1 VSDPDATIRG
11 YILSMDDGNGGA
23 FADIFSGIFE
33 PSTLNYLVTGLT
45 TGKKYRFK
53 VRAAGYNEEGPES
66 TIASFYACTSPS
78 GFASPVAI
86 EQTEESI
93 LIQWKAPTDN
103 GGCTLSS
110 YAVFRDD
117 GAEGEVTTEV
127 NSVNDIAVRDNPS
140 LDVVN
145 ITNFDSGGA
154 DVGKTFRVKVTAY
167 NVGGREADS
176 GVVALVLASIPD
188 TPTVGPQ
195 NDATIT
201 SSNRIRVTYGVTSPP
216 DNGGSPILSYALEID
231 DGKGGSF
238 QKLIGSTSNSF
249 LTAYTISTGI
259 EKGLEYRLRYR
270 VKNAIGWSGYSPISF
285 ILAANAPDAP
295 PKPTFSSFDTSTLYL
310 NIQPSKDNGGS
321 PILFYHLYRYNSTS
335 GDFDLIESL
344 SPGSLI
350 YSATAGTDGYAIGS
364 TYRYKVVVQNGVDS
378 SEASDEAY
386 IAFGDV
392 PPQPTAIDANDC
404 TTTRST
410 IHVSWDPV
418 SAPLSVTGYILN
430 MDDGRLG
437 EYSQVYVGTNRPDLT
452 EYTVTGLTT
461 GLSYKFTLQA
471 INYNGRSLASSSTT
485 LYACDVPAGLAAPK
499 YVSSDKDALTI
510 TLSWD
515 SPSDEGG

>member
-1 VSDPDATIRG
+1 
-11 YILSMDDGNGGA
+11 
-23 FADIFSGIFE
+23 
-33 PSTLNYLVTGLT
+33 
-45 TGKKYRFK
+45 
-53 VRAAGYNEEGPES
+53 
-66 TIASFYACTSPS
+66 
-78 GFASPVAI
+78 
-86 EQTEESI
+86 
-93 LIQWKAPTDN
+93 
-103 GGCTLSS
+103 
-110 YAVFRDD
+110 
-117 GAEGEVTTEV
+117 
-127 NSVNDIAVRDNPS
+127 
-140 LDVVN
+140 
-145 ITNFDSGGA
+145 
-154 DVGKTFRVKVTAY
+154 
-167 NVGGREADS
+167 
-176 GVVALVLASIPD
+176 
-188 TPTVGPQ
+188 
-195 NDATIT
+195 
-201 SSNRIRVTYGVTSPP
+201 
-216 DNGGSPILSYALEID
+216 
-231 DGKGGSF
+231 
-238 QKLIGSTSNSF
+238 
-249 LTAYTISTGI
+249 
-259 EKGLEYRLRYR
+259 
-270 VKNAIGWSGYSPISF
+270 
-285 ILAANAPDAP
+285 
-295 PKPTFSSFDTSTLYL
+295 
-310 NIQPSKDNGGS
+310 
-321 PILFYHLYRYNSTS
+321 
-335 GDFDLIESL
+335 L

-461 GLSYKFTLQA
+461 GLSYRFTLQA
-471 INYNGRSLASSSTT
+471 INYNGRSIASSSTT